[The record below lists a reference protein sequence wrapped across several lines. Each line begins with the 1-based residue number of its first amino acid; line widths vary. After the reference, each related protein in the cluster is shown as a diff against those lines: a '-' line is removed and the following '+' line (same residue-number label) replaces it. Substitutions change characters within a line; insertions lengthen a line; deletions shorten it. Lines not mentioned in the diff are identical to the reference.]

1 LRLVAQESQFA
12 EKSYL
17 RKRSDALEQVIAW
30 LMSLMVSVAPPG
42 RKLYIPEAQETVEEA
57 TSRYVDIAK
66 DATYVV
72 WDPRE
77 KPIFKGSRGR
87 ERTATVLL
95 AVVMF
100 ESAFRKDV
108 DFGVG
113 KMSRGDGGKSWCLN
127 QVNLGQATSEGG
139 TPNRIVV
146 TIGGGF
152 KITDHQDEGWSGQ
165 DLVDDRQKCFH
176 AALSILRSSFSACAK
191 NPIEERLTQY
201 ASGHCDQG
209 EEASRIRMGLALRW
223 MGRRL
228 PTFRD
233 ADVAGWIFDEQNQ
246 TKTEAPILVSQNE
259 VLDLTH
265 LPPLTN

>member
-1 LRLVAQESQFA
+1 
-12 EKSYL
+12 
-17 RKRSDALEQVIAW
+17 
-30 LMSLMVSVAPPG
+30 MSLMVSVAPPG
-42 RKLYIPEAQETVEEA
+42 RKLYIPEAQETVEDA
-57 TSRYVDIAK
+57 TSRYEDIAK
-66 DATYVV
+66 DVAYVV
-72 WDPRE
+72 WDPQE
-77 KPIFKGSRGR
+77 KPIFHGSRGR

-95 AVVMF
+95 AVITF

-127 QVNLGQATSEGG
+127 QVNLGKLNTSGS

-146 TIGGGF
+146 TIGGRF
-152 KITDHQDEGWSGQ
+152 KITDRQDEGWSGQ

-176 AALSILRSSFSACAK
+176 SALAILRSSFASCGN

-223 MGRRL
+223 MGTKL
-228 PTFRD
+228 PKFKD
-233 ADVAGWIFDEQNQ
+233 AEVFDWMEEERNPSSPSS
-246 TKTEAPILVSQNE
+246 EIPMLVSMND
-259 VLDLTH
+259 VVDLTH
-265 LPPLTN
+265 LTPLTNIIR

>member
-1 LRLVAQESQFA
+1 MLSELRQ
-12 EKSYL
+12 SYL

-30 LMSLMVSVAPPG
+30 LIALMISVAPPG
-42 RKLYIPEAQETVEEA
+42 RKLYIPEAQETVEDA
-57 TSRYVDIAK
+57 MSRYEDIAK
-66 DATYVV
+66 DAAYVV
-72 WDPRE
+72 WDPQE
-77 KPIFKGSRGR
+77 KPIFSGSRGR
-87 ERTATVLL
+87 ERTAMVLL
-95 AVVMF
+95 AVITF

-113 KMSRGDGGKSWCLN
+113 KMSKGDGGKSWCLN
-127 QVNLGQATSEGG
+127 QVNLGKLNTNGS

-152 KITDHQDEGWSGQ
+152 KITNHQDEGWSGQ

-176 AALSILRSSFSACAK
+176 AALSILRSSFASCGK

-223 MGRRL
+223 MGTKL
-228 PTFRD
+228 PKFKD
-233 ADVAGWIFDEQNQ
+233 AEVFAWMEEERNPPSPSS
-246 TKTEAPILVSQNE
+246 EVPMLVSMND
-259 VLDLTH
+259 VVDLTH
-265 LPPLTN
+265 LPPITYVTH